1 MAGSVTSSMTLK
13 WAMFELM
20 KNQRVMQK
28 AQQEVRHVLEGRE
41 RVTEDGSNKLH
52 YLPLVIK

>member
-13 WAMFELM
+13 LAMFELM

-28 AQQEVRHVLEGRE
+28 EQQEV
-41 RVTEDGSNKLH
+41 
-52 YLPLVIK
+52 